1 MIGRRFA
8 QTTRS
13 ETGFSASSAPSLG
26 RNRARAALTVVQVAF
41 AVMLLVGAG
50 LLGGSFVHLAR
61 FDLGYNPND
70 VLTFAV
76 TMPPTQY
83 SDAEQRRI
91 YTELLDR
98 LHTTTGA
105 RAAMTARL
113 PTLPGGTFGGLLQVP
128 GLAERVP
135 AQLRPVSREYFD
147 VLRLPIVEGRGF
159 DSTDR

>member
-1 MIGRRFA
+1 MIGPRFA

-26 RNRARAALTVVQVAF
+26 RNRTRAALTVVQVAL

-61 FDLGYNPND
+61 FDLGYDPDD

-76 TMPPTQY
+76 QMRPSQY
-83 SDAEQRRI
+83 SDAEQRTT

-98 LHTTTGA
+98 LQTTIRV
-105 RAAMTARL
+105 RAAVTTRL
-113 PTLPGGTFGGLLQVP
+113 PTLPGGTFGGLLQAP
-128 GLAERVP
+128 E
-135 AQLRPVSREYFD
+135 
-147 VLRLPIVEGRGF
+147 
-159 DSTDR
+159 